1 MTYDSSLKQNKVSRN
16 ENFFVLS
23 TGKMHLWAVPVDG
36 NWSITRIELEVNK
49 LPDRRL
55 LIKDG
60 PKNEEAP
67 ADQ

>member
-1 MTYDSSLKQNKVSRN
+1 
-16 ENFFVLS
+16 
-23 TGKMHLWAVPVDG
+23 MHLWAVPVDG